1 MTTVRTSTA
10 MGAPHYNQTSYE
22 TVDDSELRTLV
33 KQLSTSLSAL
43 STSPTPPR
51 PLVIPHQLP
60 AKQEWRSTLF
70 PDVRAAILAALDEYD
85 PSLPSPVQRMPSV
98 SEIDLTQP

>member
-1 MTTVRTSTA
+1 
-10 MGAPHYNQTSYE
+10 
-22 TVDDSELRTLV
+22 
-33 KQLSTSLSAL
+33 
-43 STSPTPPR
+43 
-51 PLVIPHQLP
+51 
-60 AKQEWRSTLF
+60 LF